1 MSTKM
6 TIVSNEQYHLY
17 TNVFDE
23 DNIKLQVLNPTCLTF
38 DSWER
43 GSIVTLT
50 IPRDD
55 LIKIAQGFLEKKDL
69 FLPDKD

>member
-50 IPRDD
+50 IPRDV
-55 LIKIAQGFLEKKDL
+55 LIKIAQDFLEKERS
-69 FLPDKD
+69 FLD

>member
-69 FLPDKD
+69 FLADKD

>member
-55 LIKIAQGFLEKKDL
+55 LIKIAQGYLEKKDL